1 MALDE
6 STHTCACGGAC
17 GCQDNLQ
24 SDSSTLTR
32 EEYVTRLEQYLV
44 ELKAEITSVEEELVS
59 RKQTA

>member
-6 STHTCACGGAC
+6 STLTCACGGNC

-32 EEYVTRLEQYLV
+32 EEYVTRLEQNLV